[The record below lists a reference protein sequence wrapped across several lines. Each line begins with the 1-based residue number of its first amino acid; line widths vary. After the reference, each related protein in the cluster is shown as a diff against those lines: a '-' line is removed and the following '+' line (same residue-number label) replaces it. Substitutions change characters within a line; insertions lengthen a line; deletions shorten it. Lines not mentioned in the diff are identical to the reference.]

1 MTTTAASART
11 RFATS
16 ADGTPIAY
24 EVVGQGPALV
34 LVDGAMCQRT
44 LGHARPLAQTLADR
58 FSIHA
63 YDRRGRGESG
73 PGTRPYAVER
83 ELEDLQAVL
92 DAAGGHAHL
101 FGASSGA
108 VLALEAARRGA
119 PVDRLAVY
127 EAPFIVDGSRE
138 PNDPRLGQRTQQL
151 VDAGRPGVAATLFL
165 RTVGMPGPV
174 VALMRFLPAWKKMTA
189 VAHTLPHDYA
199 IVLEHQQG
207 QPLPVGH
214 YDGITA
220 PTLVLVGGRSPAYM
234 RNAQAAIA
242 AAVPHAELRSL
253 PGQTHLVKAPV
264 VAAAVAP
271 FLLS

>member
-1 MTTTAASART
+1 MTTTAAPTRT
-11 RFATS
+11 RYATS
-16 ADGTPIAY
+16 ADGTAIAY

-44 LGHARPLAQTLADR
+44 MGPSRPLARALADR
-58 FSIHA
+58 FTVHV

-73 PGTRPYAVER
+73 PGAGPYAVER
-83 ELEDLQAVL
+83 EVEDLRAVL

-108 VLALEAARRGA
+108 ALALEAARRGA

-127 EAPFIVDGSRE
+127 EAPFILDGTHA
-138 PNDPRLGQRTQQL
+138 PNDPRLGERTRQL
-151 VDAGRPGVAATLFL
+151 VDAGRPGAAAGLFL
-165 RTVGMPGPV
+165 RTVGVPAPM
-174 VALMRFLPAWKKMTA
+174 VALMRLLPTWRRITG

-207 QPLPVGH
+207 RPLPAGC
-214 YDGITA
+214 YDQVTA
-220 PTLVLVGGRSPAYM
+220 ETLVLVGGRSPAYLQH
-234 RNAQAAIA
+234 AQAAVA
-242 AAVPHAELRSL
+242 AAVPCAQLRSL

-264 VAAAVAP
+264 AVAMAP
-271 FLLS
+271 FLLG